1 MFYFATYFDKNYLS
15 RGLVLYDSLKKHC
28 EKFDLYVLC
37 LDNNTFEYF
46 LKYIDYYPEIKALS
60 LKEIEEH
67 DSGLKESKKNRSTI
81 EYYFT
86 LSPCLP
92 LYLLKKYNP
101 PHICS
106 LDADIMFFSSPAIVF
121 SNLKDFSVL
130 ITPHNFSPELKS
142 REIYGKYNVSF
153 QIFKNDDNGLKCL
166 ERWRRQCIDWC
177 YYRLEDDKFAD
188 QKYLDNWVS
197 NLDGVYSIDTMGVGV
212 APWNIS
218 TYSITFNRKQVLI
231 NNSKLIYYHFHGL
244 RLIGPNLLLH
254 GLNDYNTKTN
264 RIITR
269 HIYKPYIKKLLSQ
282 EFIDNS
288 KIIEATTKPRS
299 ALKMILFQENWFY
312 YKSGLLFEKNKFL
325 ELLGK
330 IIIKAKNHK
339 RNRMSNLIENK
350 SASNQ

>member
-1 MFYFATYFDKNYLS
+1 MFCFTTYFDKNYLS
-15 RGLVLYDSLKKHC
+15 RGHVLYDSLKKHC
-28 EKFDLYVLC
+28 ELFELYILC
-37 LDNNTFEYF
+37 LDSQTFGYF
-46 LKYIDYYPEIKALS
+46 QKNSVNYPEVIPITLND
-60 LKEIEEH
+60 IEKF
-67 DSGLKESKKNRSTI
+67 DSELEESKNNRNII

-92 LYLLKKYNP
+92 LYLLKKYNL

-106 LDADIMFFSSPAIVF
+106 LDADIMFFNSPAIVF
-121 SNLKDFSVL
+121 SFLKDFSVL

-153 QIFKNDDNGLKCL
+153 QIFKNDYNGLKCL

-197 NLDGVYSIDTMGVGV
+197 NLDGVYSIDTIGVGV

-218 TYSITFNRKQVLI
+218 SYSITFNRKHVLI

-244 RLIGPNLLLH
+244 RLMAPNLLMH

-269 HIYKPYIKKLLSQ
+269 HIYKPYIKRLLLY
-282 EFIDNS
+282 EFNS
-288 KIIEATTKPRS
+288 DLKINNATIKPKT
-299 ALKMILFQENWFY
+299 ALKMILFEDNWFY
-312 YKSGLLFEKNKFL
+312 YKSGFLFGKNKFI

-330 IIIKAKNHK
+330 IITKVKK
-339 RNRMSNLIENK
+339 RMSY
-350 SASNQ
+350 